1 MAESA
6 VSVPQ
11 AIWPS
16 WKVRISVVVPV
27 WNGRGHLEKLLKTV
41 AAQTV
46 QAADVT
52 VVDNGSTDGV
62 GGFAE
67 QWGAKV
73 VRFAENRGFAAAV
86 NRGVAESGGELL
98 AILNSDVEL
107 EPRWMELLVEAITRN
122 SASFATG
129 LIVSAANPDLIDG
142 SWDLVSKAGMPWR
155 AGSGFGT
162 GNSAFQSERAI
173 SLAPFTAILVRREL
187 WEQVGPL
194 DERFESYLEDV
205 DFGLRC
211 AAAGRR
217 GVYVP
222 SALCRHVGSAA
233 LGRWGSDSVRRISRN
248 QVFLVEKYIS
258 PGRRR
263 GWWWKVL
270 VGQGLWGLVA
280 ARHGA
285 GAAWWGGK
293 WEGWKR
299 RGEFRGNMSLA
310 EPDFK
315 SQEREIFALQQELGL
330 DFYWRWYGRL
340 TGIEAE

>member
-1 MAESA
+1 M
-6 VSVPQ
+6 
-11 AIWPS
+11 
-16 WKVRISVVVPV
+16 VVPV
-27 WNGRGHLEKLLKTV
+27 WNGCGHLMKLLKTV

-62 GGFAE
+62 GDFAE

-86 NRGVAESGGELL
+86 NRGVAESSGELL

-107 EPRWMELLVEAITRN
+107 DSRWMEVLLEAIDRN

-129 LIVSAANPDLIDG
+129 LIVSAANPDVIDG

-155 AGSGFGT
+155 AGNGFST
-162 GNSAFQSERAI
+162 GSSAFESERAV
-173 SLAPFTAILVRREL
+173 SLAPFTAILVRQEL

-222 SALCRHVGSAA
+222 SARCRHVGSAA
-233 LGRWGSDSVRRISRN
+233 FGRWGSDSVRRISRN
-248 QVFLVEKYIS
+248 QVFLVKKHIS
-258 PGRRR
+258 PGWKW

-280 ARHGA
+280 AKNGA
-285 GAAWWGGK
+285 GAAWLTGK
-293 WEGWKR
+293 WEGWIR
-299 RGEFRGNMSLA
+299 RGEFQGQTSLVEA
-310 EPDFK
+310 DLE
-315 SQEREIFALQQELGL
+315 SQEREIFALQRALGL

-340 TGIEAE
+340 TGVEAE